1 MNCFQPRANC
11 QCSAEERASGARD
24 TRAAVRVADGEKEM
38 GEMEEPEEPGE
49 PGEEVLGEEDFD
61 IMRECRGRE

>member
-38 GEMEEPEEPGE
+38 EEPEE